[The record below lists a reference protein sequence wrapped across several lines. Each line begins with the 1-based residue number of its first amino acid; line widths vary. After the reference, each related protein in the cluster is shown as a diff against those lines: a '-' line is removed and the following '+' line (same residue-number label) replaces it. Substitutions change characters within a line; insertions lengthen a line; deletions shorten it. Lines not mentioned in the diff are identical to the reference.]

1 MPQTPAHA
9 EVRGKSFN
17 GSNTSVNR
25 RAIVPEANGLS
36 RLRILTAGDLI
47 GPDVISIPAA
57 FTMTQAARTLSSNRI
72 GLTPVVDKVGC
83 CIGVLSAKDFVT
95 FEIVRNGEQTPAK
108 RPNLAPRGTF
118 QDWDSVRRFMSTA
131 VQTVP
136 FDAPLERVAEIMC
149 AEHIHHLVVLDEQA
163 RPIGVVSSLDVLAAL
178 VAIVEEERRDLH
190 VQKSV
195 PVMAQAL

>member
-1 MPQTPAHA
+1 MSKTHA
-9 EVRGKSFN
+9 EVRGMSSYRSKA
-17 GSNTSVNR
+17 SVKGR
-25 RAIVPEANGLS
+25 VLAPEANGLS
-36 RLRILTAGDLI
+36 RLRVLTAGDLI
-47 GPDVISIPAA
+47 GPAVISIPAD
-57 FTMTQAARTLSSNRI
+57 FTMTRAARTLSSNRI
-72 GLTPVVDKVGC
+72 GLTPVVDKAGC

-95 FEIVRNGEQTPAK
+95 FELVRNGEETQAN

-131 VQTVP
+131 IQTVP

-178 VAIVEEERRDLH
+178 VAIVDEERRELH